1 MHPKSCLYRQQRAR
15 FLLHPTR
22 NVGADAGAVV
32 TQRCP
37 FMIYEYNPCH
47 RCPAAFTD
55 FTTPI
60 NISVERWGRGAVSS
74 SCVLSG
80 RVLCV
85 RCKRIC
91 SLQEEHPAPA
101 PLSPDQVT
109 GVQQEG
115 MVFRRVHFAG
125 LSRRSACQSL
135 LYTSNFQQAFIL
147 TGTPPSS
154 LLIPS
159 ILVHPLLAHVLRI
172 SRP

>member
-15 FLLHPTR
+15 FLLHPKR

-37 FMIYEYNPCH
+37 FMIFEYNPCH

-60 NISVERWGRGAVSS
+60 NISVERWGRGAVSHLVCAWP
-74 SCVLSG
+74 CVMCSMQTHLFSAGGAPSPSTPVSG
-80 RVLCV
+80 PGHR
-85 RCKRIC
+85 
-91 SLQEEHPAPA
+91 
-101 PLSPDQVT
+101 
-109 GVQQEG
+109 GQQEG

-159 ILVHPLLAHVLRI
+159 IIVHPLLAHVLRI